1 MSSLVSL
8 ETLTLLD
15 QSPTLMTSINFSYF
29 HKDTVS
35 KYSRIR
41 GQGFS
46 MNFWGE
52 VDHTLLVHNTFTNDK
67 TLSPAK
73 CPLLTLSI
81 LIDWLMTWNNPYTC
95 LLQNLCTG
103 FFLSL
108 EYMAFSQPHGKL
120 PHSSHL
126 CSNAN
131 FSIKS
136 TLQPIYNC
144 YQPLPAPLVS
154 LSCSLFYCSTQ
165 PSKILYKELDIQW
178 RLRQTGK
185 GNKSLMRMAAT
196 DPASR
201 AGMGL
206 GKSGSETRPH
216 KS

>member
-8 ETLTLLD
+8 RMETLTLLD

-35 KYSRIR
+35 KYSHIR

-46 MNFWGE
+46 MNFF
-52 VDHTLLVHNTFTNDK
+52 LVHNTFTNNK

-81 LIDWLMTWNNPYTC
+81 LIDWLMTLNNPYTC

-103 FFLSL
+103 YFLSL

-120 PHSSHL
+120 PHSSRL

-144 YQPLPAPLVS
+144 YQPSPAPLVS
-154 LSCSLFYCSTQ
+154 LSCSLFCCSTQ
-165 PSKILYKELDIQW
+165 PSKILYTELDIQW
-178 RLRQTGK
+178 RLRQAGK